1 MRLLTLKEKL
11 LPKDTPAYR
20 RRNAREIFLIGLP
33 MVIGVK
39 PTLLSDHKINASLR
53 IKSMHLN
60 RSGRI
65 SGGTIMAMADAMGA
79 AGAVI
84 NRAPGFSGGTIESK
98 TNFFNAGTGPVMTG
112 ECIPLH
118 IGRTTSVWQTTLYN
132 PDGSM
137 IAVVTQTQ
145 IALPR
150 RSKA

>member
-1 MRLLTLKEKL
+1 MRLRTLKEKL

-39 PTLLSDHKINASLR
+39 PTLLSDQKINASLR

-79 AGAVI
+79 AGAVEFI
-84 NRAPGFSGGTIESK
+84 ATVLALQAQMLPPTAHLTERDPAFDLD
-98 TNFFNAGTGPVMTG
+98 FV
-112 ECIPLH
+112 PLH
-118 IGRTTSVWQTTLYN
+118 ARPAPQLRAVMSNSFAFGGANAVLVAAH
-132 PDGSM
+132 PD
-137 IAVVTQTQ
+137 A
-145 IALPR
+145 
-150 RSKA
+150 